1 MLTRNEFINE
11 VLNVYDVLDDMQR
24 CIKDLRNEPKVAS
37 VTVSKEERDFIVDKF
52 IMLAKKKIVEEAT
65 FSWKMVKAYRDED
78 GAVRYTIDSFDDWI
92 DEKVDRRD
100 LPDWL
105 SFEDFK
111 ERCCDIL
118 YQEYVSDR
126 KAALDKLE
134 KEEAEESEGE

>member
-1 MLTRNEFINE
+1 MLPRKEFVNE
-11 VLNVYDVLDDMQR
+11 VLDVYDVLDDMR
-24 CIKDLRNEPKVAS
+24 RRIDDLRNAPKVIS
-37 VTVSKEERDFIVDKF
+37 DTVSEEVHDLIADKF
-52 IMLAKKKIVEEAT
+52 IMLAKKKIVEEVT

-111 ERCCDIL
+111 DQCCDIL
-118 YQEYVSDR
+118 YREYVSDR
-126 KAALDKLE
+126 AAALDKLE